1 MTMNIIER
9 PAVTMVGMA
18 IRTKPMSAEI
28 PALWPRFVARIGEIA
43 HPAED
48 RVTYGVM
55 RHEPPDALYYLA
67 AIAVTSPGKVPA
79 GMDCVVLPASTYATF
94 RYPLSDLGRGFGE
107 IFDRLLPSSGYVQ
120 VPGQPL
126 FERYDEAFCPEVPA
140 SLVEIGIPVRR
151 AT

>member
-1 MTMNIIER
+1 MTMKILER
-9 PAVTMVGMA
+9 PAFAVAGMA

-43 HPAED
+43 NPAEE

-67 AIAVTSPGKVPA
+67 AVAVDSAGNLPPGMDSLVVPA
-79 GMDCVVLPASTYATF
+79 GTYATF

-107 IFDRLLPSSGYVQ
+107 IFNQLLPSSGYVPI
-120 VPGQPL
+120 PGQPL
-126 FERYDEAFCPEVPA
+126 FERYDEAFCPDEPA
-140 SLVEIGIPVRR
+140 SLVEIGIPVKR
-151 AT
+151 AP

>member
-1 MTMNIIER
+1 MTMNILER

-43 HPAED
+43 QPAED

-67 AIAVTSPGKVPA
+67 AIAVRSADKVPS
-79 GMDCVVLPASTYATF
+79 GMESLVLPASTYATF

-107 IFDRLLPSSGYVQ
+107 IFNEWLPSSGYVQ
-120 VPGQPL
+120 LPGQPL
-126 FERYDEAFCPEVPA
+126 FERYDEAFCPEKPE

-151 AT
+151 AP